1 VRLSHVT
8 RSLEP
13 YLRWFRVKQLSVE
26 DRNILLFTIDT
37 ALQGLMMGGVFS
49 FISVFVVRL
58 GASKLMTSLIT
69 SLPAIVLALSS
80 IPAGQFVQRQ
90 RNLVRLTN
98 MVRIFHRGSILLVAL
113 LPFFFDRWLIE
124 VIVVVWAVK
133 SIASALLEASWM
145 AVVAEVIP
153 PARRPSVNG
162 ARWAI
167 LSLVTAGA
175 VAVFGYILD
184 RMPFPLS
191 YQIVFMTSFA
201 GGVGGMFFYGRLQI
215 PDNTPPEEQTTG
227 RMSMGKRLR
236 AYLQTLNVPEF
247 VRYELTTTVLRI
259 GINVPAALYSI
270 YWIRHLDASDLWI
283 GYLSTADKLA
293 LIAGYFFWSRVVKRK
308 GHHLP
313 LLICT
318 IGSGLYPVLTSLIG
332 TQTWLPLVAPTWGF
346 FVAGIDLSI
355 FDTLLAVCPAG
366 RRPTFFSVNTLLSSL
381 TIFLAPMLGSLL
393 ADWVDIRPV
402 FWIAGGIHVVSALL
416 FWKNKIAV
424 D

>member
-1 VRLSHVT
+1 MRLSSLT
-8 RSLEP
+8 RSLGP
-13 YLRWFRVKQLSVE
+13 YLRWLRVRQLSVE
-26 DRNILLFTIDT
+26 DRNILLFTVDT

-58 GASKLMTSLIT
+58 GASKLMTSLLT
-69 SLPAIVLALSS
+69 SLPAIVLALCS
-80 IPAGQFVQRQ
+80 IPAGQFVQRR

-98 MVRIFHRGSILLVAL
+98 TIRIFHRGSILLVAL
-113 LPFFFDRWLIE
+113 LPFFVGEGLVE

-133 SIASALLEASWM
+133 SVATALLEASWM

-175 VAVFGYILD
+175 VAVFGYVLD

-201 GGVGGMFFYGRLQI
+201 GGVSGMFFYRRLQI
-215 PDNTPPEEQTTG
+215 PDNTPPDEQETS
-227 RMSMGKRLR
+227 RMSVGKRLR

-247 VRYELTTTVLRI
+247 VRYEITTTVLRM
-259 GINVPAALYSI
+259 GLNLPTALYSI

-293 LIAGYFFWSRVVKRK
+293 LIAGYFFWGRIVNRK

-318 IGSGLYPVLTSLIG
+318 VGVGLYPVLTSLV
-332 TQTWLPLVAPTWGF
+332 TAQTWLPLVAITWGF
-346 FVAGIDLSI
+346 FIAGIDLSV
-355 FDTLLAVCPAG
+355 FDTLLAVCPAQ

-393 ADWVDIRPV
+393 ADWIDIRPV
-402 FWIAGGIHVVSALL
+402 FWIAGGTQVVAALL
-416 FWKNKIAV
+416 FWRLKIAV